1 MKVIFED
8 KKSSKYGEIGI
19 FIQGSCR
26 SAGGRSAGGRSD
38 GGKSAGGRS
47 AGGSSAGGRSAGQTI
62 MIEIM
67 YTLRSFLGGK
77 S

>member
-19 FIQGSCR
+19 FIQGS
-26 SAGGRSAGGRSD
+26 GRSAVGR
-38 GGKSAGGRS
+38 SAGGRS

-67 YTLRSFLGGK
+67 YTLRSFLGRK